1 MSKKTDETIYSQGN
15 TVYAGGVPIG
25 KVGGTTV
32 ANNGGSSSSSSSSS
46 NLGSSSNGGGSRGS
60 SDPDAGLS
68 MDSYR
73 AKYGVAG
80 SSGGSS
86 GSGGTSDYINRVAE
100 LKKVAANADYERAY
114 SKVLAQLEEARA
126 NTKAD
131 YDNARR
137 LAATDNQI
145 KEKNYFEN
153 VANRGQTFSG
163 STAQGELALKIAG
176 MNNQSRLDAEEAQAL
191 GKLHRDTQQAG
202 SDYNY
207 NVARSN
213 ADIELQRYKDL
224 LDQYRLDEENA
235 KKEAEKKLERETS
248 TINQYYSDF
257 TAEIQRREA
266 LDPNDELIPY
276 LKIARQQKINDLE
289 NRQREETKEL
299 EKAQYDRAY
308 KIFQDIGIVTEEL
321 APILGLPVGTTTNSY
336 RNTSSIISNRNKTSS
351 SGGSSSG
358 GTKETSTS
366 TLNTIV
372 NNVQKMLSETETILG
387 GDITRAK
394 YSEPDVIAYVL
405 SQNISTQEKMDII
418 QNFGLTKY
426 ME

>member
-1 MSKKTDETIYSQGN
+1 MSKKTDETIYNQGN

-25 KVGGTTV
+25 KVGTAV
-32 ANNGGSSSSSSSSS
+32 ANNNGTGSSSSNPSS
-46 NLGSSSNGGGSRGS
+46 GMSNGGSV
-60 SDPDAGLS
+60 DPDAGLS

-80 SSGGSS
+80 SSGGA
-86 GSGGTSDYINRVAE
+86 GGNGGTSDYINRVAE
-100 LKKVAANADYERAY
+100 LKKAAANVDYERAY
-114 SKVLAQLEEARA
+114 NKVLAQLEEARA

-176 MNNQSRLDAEEAQAL
+176 MNNQSKLNAEEAQAL
-191 GKLHRDTQQAG
+191 GKLDRDAQQAV

-207 NVARSN
+207 NIARSN
-213 ADIELQRYKDL
+213 ADIELKKYNDL

-235 KKEAEKKLERETS
+235 KKEAEKKLEQEIATV
-248 TINQYYSDF
+248 NQYYSDY

-266 LDPNDELIPY
+266 LNPNDELIPY
-276 LKIARQQKINDLE
+276 LKIARQQKIKELEDNDK
-289 NRQREETKEL
+289 TAIKEL
-299 EKAQYDRAY
+299 EKNQYDRAY
-308 KIFQDIGIVTEEL
+308 KLFQDIGIVTEDI
-321 APILGLPVGTTTNSY
+321 APILGLPVGTQTNSY

-351 SGGSSSG
+351 GGGSSG
-358 GTKETSTS
+358 GTKGTSTS

-372 NNVQKMLSETETILG
+372 NNVQKMLSETEKIFD
-387 GDITRAK
+387 GDITRNK

-418 QNFGLTKY
+418 QNFGLMKY